1 MGVEVEN
8 LNTDALIGLYKG
20 ICPSPSLIKCSYNS
34 NQSEFKNN
42 TLLLDNLIVGDEYL
56 VAVATKTAG
65 SVLEYKIKLYET
77 PEVSENTL
85 YGNTC
90 VTANLVTNPS
100 FEDPQTCPT
109 SFVPT
114 PSSPGQWLSPNLGW
128 TIPTSGSSD
137 YFNTCAEYQATIETP
152 RNTTFGIQTPRN
164 GQGFAGL
171 FAGGTEYRE
180 YLHTALASPMQIGK
194 RYLLSMYVSRSDYYA
209 VATNN
214 LGFGLNVSQKVDFAS
229 DTLQVEKMALPSSN
243 VVIHEK
249 DNWVNIVAEITA
261 DQAYQHLYLGNFRS
275 QANTTSQA
283 ATDISGG
290 TSGGYGGQ
298 SASSNAYYFID
309 DVFVGEI
316 ANTIA
321 CGANNCNSTIVL
333 SSPTDDISGGT
344 ANKKTNLELKAN
356 ITIQGSANVLFQS
369 NKSILM
375 DATQGVFEVK
385 NGVVFEA
392 KIGGCVN

>member
-1 MGVEVEN
+1 M
-8 LNTDALIGLYKG
+8 
-20 ICPSPSLIKCSYNS
+20 
-34 NQSEFKNN
+34 
-42 TLLLDNLIVGDEYL
+42 
-56 VAVATKTAG
+56 
-65 SVLEYKIKLYET
+65 LEYKIKLYEIA
-77 PEVSENTL
+77 EIGENTL

-90 VTANLVTNPS
+90 FTANLVTNPS

-114 PSSPGQWLSPNLGW
+114 PSSPGQSLSPNLGW
-128 TIPTSGSSD
+128 TIPTTGSSD
-137 YFNTCAEYQATIETP
+137 YFNSCADYLAVIETP

-171 FAGGTEYRE
+171 FSGGTEYRE
-180 YLHTALASPMQIGK
+180 YLHTKLALPMEIGK
-194 RYLLSMYVSRSDYYA
+194 RYLLSMYVSRSDYYGIA
-209 VATNN
+209 ANN
-214 LGFGLNVSQKVDFAS
+214 LGFGLNVTQTVEFTNDTIQVD
-229 DTLQVEKMALPSSN
+229 KIILPSTN
-243 VVIHEK
+243 LVVHEK

-261 DQAYQHLYLGNFRS
+261 DQAYQHLYLGNFLR
-275 QANTTSQA
+275 QANTISQL

-290 TSGGYGGQ
+290 ASGGYGGQ

-333 SSPTDDISGGT
+333 TSPTDDISGGT
-344 ANKKTNLELKAN
+344 SNKKTNLELKAN
-356 ITIQGSANVLFQS
+356 ITIQGNANVLFQS

-375 DATQGVFEVK
+375 DAAQGVFEVK